1 MISRSVSCVARGG
14 SVRKKRLRKP
24 FAAVVAGGW
33 LGIVGLLT
41 FVFPASNRYTG
52 RVVAISESAQVIVLR
67 DGRPRSLRMAEVD
80 FPEKGHLRAREARA
94 LANRLALGRDVNV
107 EEARLADGSRE
118 AYVTLPGG
126 RSLSAELVRA
136 GLAWPSKRRAGR
148 LASSLAV
155 LEMRAMSDRRGVWT
169 EPAAPPPGTHAA
181 PTRQVS
187 KSLDVEPSSA
197 DTDAAEVEGSPLA
210 ETPAAEEAA
219 GAAPRGA

>member
-1 MISRSVSCVARGG
+1 MISRSVSCVARCV
-14 SVRKKRLRKP
+14 SVTEKQLRSR
-24 FAAVVAGGW
+24 FATVIAAGW

-67 DGRPRSLRMAEVD
+67 DGRPRSLRLAEVD
-80 FPEKGHLRAREARA
+80 FPEKAQLRAREARA

-107 EEARLADGSRE
+107 EEARLAGGSRE

-155 LEMRAMSDRRGVWT
+155 LEMRAMSDRRGVWA
-169 EPAAPPPGTHAA
+169 EPAAPPPATHAA
-181 PTRQVS
+181 PTCQVS
-187 KSLDVEPSSA
+187 KSLDVEPSSV

-210 ETPAAEEAA
+210 ETPATDEAA
-219 GAAPRGA
+219 GAAFGEN

>member
-1 MISRSVSCVARGG
+1 MISRSVSCVARCV
-14 SVRKKRLRKP
+14 SVTEKRLRKP
-24 FAAVVAGGW
+24 FAAAVAGGW

-52 RVVAISESAQVIVLR
+52 RVMAISESAQVIVLR
-67 DGRPRSLRMAEVD
+67 DGRPRSLRLAEVD
-80 FPEKGHLRAREARA
+80 FPEKGQLRAPEARA

-148 LASSLAV
+148 LASSLVV
-155 LEMRAMSDRRGVWT
+155 LEMRAMSDRRGVWA
-169 EPAAPPPGTHAA
+169 EPATPPPATHEAR
-181 PTRQVS
+181 TRQVS
-187 KSLDVEPSSA
+187 KSLDVEPSSV
-197 DTDAAEVEGSPLA
+197 DTDAAEVEESPLA
-210 ETPAAEEAA
+210 ETPAADEGA
-219 GAAPRGA
+219 GAALGEN

>member
-1 MISRSVSCVARGG
+1 MISRSASCVARCV
-14 SVRKKRLRKP
+14 SVTEKRLRKP

-67 DGRPRSLRMAEVD
+67 DGRPRSLRLAEVD
-80 FPEKGHLRAREARA
+80 FPEKGQLRAREARA

-118 AYVTLPGG
+118 AYVTLPDG

-136 GLAWPSKRRAGR
+136 GLAWPSTRRRGR
-148 LASSLAV
+148 LASSLAA
-155 LEMRAMSDRRGVWT
+155 LEMRAMSGRRGVWA
-169 EPAAPPPGTHAA
+169 EPRTPPPATKVVR
-181 PTRQVS
+181 TRQVS
-187 KSLDVEPSSA
+187 KSLDVEPSSV
-197 DTDAAEVEGSPLA
+197 DTDAAEVEESPLA
-210 ETPAAEEAA
+210 ETPAADEAA
-219 GAAPRGA
+219 AASLGEN

>member
-1 MISRSVSCVARGG
+1 MISRSAYCFTGDVSA
-14 SVRKKRLRKP
+14 SEKQLRSR
-24 FAAVVAGGW
+24 FATVIAAGW

-67 DGRPRSLRMAEVD
+67 DGRPRSLRLAEVD

-155 LEMRAMSDRRGVWT
+155 LEMRAMSDRRGVWA
-169 EPAAPPPGTHAA
+169 EPAAPPPATHAA

-197 DTDAAEVEGSPLA
+197 DAAEVEGSPLA
-210 ETPAAEEAA
+210 ETPAADEAA
-219 GAAPRGA
+219 GAALGEN